1 MFQMKISITLIAIL
15 LGLALHVAGSPRGGR
30 RSGGGGRSSWGGSR
44 SSSSSRFDDIVY
56 SDEKKDLCNTRVF
69 GSATDVSQIYLRSW
83 FSRRSSSS
91 SSSSSRSSRLN
102 AGVEFFFLNLLH
114 LFFFLNVASGQLQ
127 GGTHQDGK

>member
-1 MFQMKISITLIAIL
+1 MLPPHL
-15 LGLALHVAGSPRGGR
+15 EVGEEVVGVAGVPGQDQDLQVLLPHPG
-30 RSGGGGRSSWGGSR
+30 
-44 SSSSSRFDDIVY
+44 FPIDDIVY